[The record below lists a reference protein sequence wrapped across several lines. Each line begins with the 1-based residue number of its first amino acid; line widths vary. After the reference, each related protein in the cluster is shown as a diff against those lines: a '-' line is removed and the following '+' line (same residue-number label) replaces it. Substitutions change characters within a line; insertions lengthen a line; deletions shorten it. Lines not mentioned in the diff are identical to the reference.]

1 MIMYTDSYIYTYR
14 FPIRLRANKLLKVS
28 QPHDGVRNTFRLN
41 LASERERESRER
53 ER

>member
-41 LASERERESRER
+41 LASERERVER
-53 ER
+53 EIDR